1 MAFDLGKRGSKDV
14 IIAILIS
21 LSAIIVVLKFTNT
34 TLTFKVL
41 SSINIKFVLLALSLH
56 LLTWVFWSLRIQ
68 LLALTVGHGISFNLA
83 FKTTLASNFLAS
95 LTPSAV
101 GGEPMRIKML
111 ADDGMSYGSA
121 TAVVLAERLLDS
133 LLFLSALTICFFLA
147 GSVTEFGFEVGVIF
161 LGLLALLM
169 VSLWVLINRPEWV
182 ERLAKWAERKT
193 GDANIVKAFEKQIWL
208 FREADIK
215 LASERNKIPAMMA
228 VTLLLWTCE
237 FLIPSVLLI
246 GLGQDPS
253 LLYSIMAQIIIA
265 IISLAPLTPGSSG
278 VAELSMS
285 YLYSM
290 FVPNYLLGVLVGLWR
305 LITYYTNLL
314 VGAVFM
320 GAFFNRKVK
329 K

>member
-1 MAFDLGKRGSKDV
+1 MASDPRKRGSKDI

-21 LSAIIVVLKFTNT
+21 LSAIIIVSKFTNT
-34 TLTFKVL
+34 TLTYKVL
-41 SSINIKFVLLALSLH
+41 SSIDIKFVLLALSLH

-68 LLALTVGHGISFNLA
+68 ILAFTVGHGISFNLA

-95 LTPSAV
+95 LMPSAV

-133 LLFLSALTICFFLA
+133 LLFLLALTICFFLA
-147 GSVTEFGFEVGVIF
+147 GSVTKFGLEVGVIF
-161 LGLLALLM
+161 LSFLALLLI
-169 VSLWVLINRPEWV
+169 SLWVLIKRPERI
-182 ERLAKWAERKT
+182 ERLVKWSERKT
-193 GDANIVKAFEKQIWL
+193 GDSKIIVAIEKQIWL

-215 LASERNKIPAMMA
+215 LAKERSKIPAMMA

-253 LLYSIMAQIIIA
+253 FLYSIMAQIIVA

-290 FVPNYLLGVLVGLWR
+290 FVPSYLLGVLVGLWR
-305 LITYYTNLL
+305 LITYFTNLL
-314 VGAVFM
+314 VGAIFM
-320 GAFFNRKVK
+320 GTFFNRKVEK
-329 K
+329 